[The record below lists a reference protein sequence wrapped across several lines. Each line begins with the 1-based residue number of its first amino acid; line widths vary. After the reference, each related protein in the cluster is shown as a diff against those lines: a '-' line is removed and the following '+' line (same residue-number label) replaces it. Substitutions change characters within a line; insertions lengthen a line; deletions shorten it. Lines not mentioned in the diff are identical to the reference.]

1 LKAKK
6 TDRTERQ
13 GVGIAMAAFERI
25 DFAFREQHESDYGID
40 AHAEL
45 LEKEMPTGQLLGIQL
60 KTGPSYLSEQTD
72 EGYVFRT
79 DREHIEYWSNHS
91 LPVVIALCDPN
102 QEVVYWQHVTAETT
116 VETGKGYKII
126 VPFTQKLDSDSPHR
140 LKDLLTPVIPA
151 SRYTV
156 FRTDDVSHA
165 TAKRYSFDIVVNG
178 LTKKADIAAAVRQAT
193 RQGVKRRYY
202 RNHLLEGRWGDADA
216 DVVWIFVY
224 LSADDRARRNWVC
237 RSLWIREDLPE
248 ESRPIG
254 FDGENIGGLI
264 KVDWNSNYHI
274 LAEFVDQHTLRKE
287 EYLAQV
293 VPLIDELESLL
304 GVVDTE
310 LTRLSA
316 EEIGEE
322 EFISSTEPVRRR
334 IHDISMHSTDLNLA
348 PFECSEMDDELQKFV
363 AHMDN
368 MILFYSEQGRETWL
382 AKDRLA
388 GALQYRDH
396 SRETLNHLRY
406 EQSKVQ

>member
-1 LKAKK
+1 
-6 TDRTERQ
+6 
-13 GVGIAMAAFERI
+13 MAAFERI
-25 DFAFREQHESDYGID
+25 DFAFREQRESDYGID

-45 LEKEMPTGQLLGIQL
+45 VEEEMPTGQLLGIQL
-60 KTGPSYLSEQTD
+60 KTGPSYLSEQTG
-72 EGYVFRT
+72 EGYVFRA

-102 QEVVYWQHVTAETT
+102 REVVYWQHVTAETA
-116 VETGKGYKII
+116 VETGKGCKIV
-126 VPFTQKLDSDSPHR
+126 VPFTQKLDSDSAHR
-140 LKDLLTPVIPA
+140 LKDLLMPVIPA

-156 FRTDDVSHA
+156 FRTDDVSHG
-165 TAKRYSFDIVVNG
+165 TAKRYSFEIVVNG
-178 LTKKADIAAAVRQAT
+178 LTKRAEIAAAVRQAT
-193 RQGVKRRYY
+193 TQGVKRRYY

-264 KVDWNSNYHI
+264 KVDWKSNYHI
-274 LAEFVDQHTLRKE
+274 LAEIADQHTLRKE
-287 EYLAQV
+287 DYLAQV

-310 LTRLSA
+310 LTRLSVD
-316 EEIGEE
+316 EIGEE
-322 EFISSTEPVRRR
+322 EFISNTKTVRRR
-334 IHDISMHSTDLNLA
+334 IHDICMHSTNLNLA

-363 AHMDN
+363 AHMD
-368 MILFYSEQGRETWL
+368 IVVLFYSERGRETWS

-388 GALQYRDH
+388 EALQYRDY

-406 EQSKVQ
+406 EQSKVR